1 MAYSR
6 NLEGYRKSIQ
16 SIGLSRLNKGFK
28 TQKGFSVQS
37 SKKLKKSVSNL
48 LCIAR
53 TKRVFDTV
61 TKKSFKFRV
70 NFITLTLPS
79 DQIHSDK
86 EIKKVCFEPF
96 IELLSKVDKMELY
109 CWKAERQVNGNLHF
123 HLVTDVYIHYMD
135 LRNRWN
141 KAINKLGYVDRFYLK
156 HGHYNPN
163 STDVHAPYKV
173 KNVAGYLA
181 KYLSKIEDCIE
192 VEGRYYSCSHKL
204 SQYKSFRIS
213 ELDYDFD
220 HVSELCNQDNR
231 IFIDSEYFSL
241 FRFGVDELLNSK
253 NYYLHSLYID
263 YHMKLGYPIDVS
275 GTKAMGSGEITRE
288 QKNRNRGNMV
298 ITEWTTNLVT
308 PLPVRELVRPE
319 PLYPAAPKIAKPIL
333 GLQKPMQ
340 CTLSL

>member
-6 NLEGYRKSIQ
+6 SLEGYRRSIQ

-61 TKKSFKFRV
+61 TNKSFKFRV

-79 DQIHSDK
+79 DQVHSDK

-96 IELLSKVDKMELY
+96 IELLTKTDKMELY
-109 CWKAERQVNGNLHF
+109 CWKAERQANGNLHF
-123 HLVTDVYIHYMD
+123 HLVTDVYIHYLD

-141 KAINKLGYVDRFYLK
+141 KAINKLGYVDQFYLK

-204 SQYKSFRIS
+204 SQYKSFR
-213 ELDYDFD
+213 
-220 HVSELCNQDNR
+220 VSELEYDFIKADKLFNDESR
-231 IFIDSEYFSL
+231 IYFDCEYISL
-241 FRFGVDELLNSK
+241 FRVGIDELLNSR
-253 NYYLHSLYID
+253 NYELCHMYID
-263 YHMKLGYPIDVS
+263 YHMKLGYPIDIS
-275 GTKAMGSGEITRE
+275 GTRAMGSGEIDRTS
-288 QKNRNRGNMV
+288 KTYNRGHNI
-298 ITEWTTNLVT
+298 ITEYTTNLIT
-308 PLPVRELVRPE
+308 PLPERELVRPE

-333 GLQKPMQ
+333 GLRTTLQQ
-340 CTLSL
+340 SLSL